1 LLLVASIFI
10 MAYLVGYIALS
21 HLGDKLGLAEGDE
34 LGIELE
40 LRCYADGEELAGEEL
55 TGDRLSTVGG
65 LAEVGIVEGGDVA
78 ADSVA
83 AEGNFGYA
91 VH

>member
-1 LLLVASIFI
+1 

-21 HLGDKLGLAEGDE
+21 HLDDKLGLAEGDG

-40 LRCYADGEELAGEEL
+40 LRCYVDGEELAGEEL
-55 TGDRLSTVGG
+55 AGDILSTVGG
-65 LAEVGIVEGGDVA
+65 LAGVGIVEGGDVA

-83 AEGNFGYA
+83 AEGNFGYVA
-91 VH
+91 H